1 MRLEKALLLAAMT
14 AAIGS
19 MSVFAAFAD
28 EAPTD
33 DTVAVEESQKLGW
46 DGSGS
51 TWRYYDEN
59 GNLTSGWIK
68 AEGGDGRGAEVWYYI
83 DPTTQLMVY
92 NETRV
97 INGVSYTF
105 GEDGSWVAPIPTAP
119 KGKLSGGSYY
129 NTWSNLRIEQIIGNA
144 HNDVEA
150 EDQLSGDDYASIGSP
165 KLTHDLMMETDFG
178 DLEIY
183 YANMQN
189 KPDMDAAAF
198 AAELG
203 NLEKGKTG
211 QLSEVETVT
220 IANQNYAKIAITR
233 TNSKGKQRVQTY
245 YCRKQEGFMVI
256 LSTYCSA
263 SDAGAMA
270 DIVNSITTAQ

>member
-1 MRLEKALLLAAMT
+1 MKLKKVLLLATMT

-19 MSVFAAFAD
+19 MSAFAAFAD
-28 EAPTD
+28 EVPAD
-33 DTVAVEESQKLGW
+33 DSVAVEENLKLGW

-59 GNLTSGWIK
+59 GNLVSGWIK
-68 AEGGDGRGAEVWYYI
+68 AEDGDGRGSEVWYYI
-83 DPTTQLMVY
+83 DPSTQLMVY

-97 INGVSYTF
+97 IDGVSYTF
-105 GEDGSWVAPIPTAP
+105 GEDGSWVAPVPTAP
-119 KGKLSGGSYY
+119 KGKLSGGTYY
-129 NTWSNLRIEQIIGNA
+129 NTWSNLRIAQVIGNA

-150 EDQLSGDDYASIGSP
+150 EDQFSGEDYASIGSP
-165 KLTHDLMMETDFG
+165 TLTHDLMMETDFG

-183 YANMQN
+183 YANMKN
-189 KPDMDAAAF
+189 KTDMDAAAF

-220 IANQNYAKIAITR
+220 IANQNYAKISITR
-233 TNSKGKQRVQTY
+233 TNKKGKQNVQTY

-256 LSTYCSA
+256 LSTYSSA

>member
-1 MRLEKALLLAAMT
+1 MKLRKVLLLTAMT

-28 EAPTD
+28 EEPAD
-33 DTVAVEESQKLGW
+33 DSTAVEETLKLGW
-46 DGSGS
+46 EGSGS

-59 GNLTSGWIK
+59 GNLVSGWIK

-83 DPTTQLMVY
+83 DPATQLMVY

-97 INGVSYTF
+97 IDGVSYSF

-119 KGKLSGGSYY
+119 KGKLSGGVYY
-129 NTWSNLRIEQIIGNA
+129 NTWSNLRIPQIIGSA
-144 HNDVEA
+144 HDDLEA
-150 EDQLSGDDYASIGSP
+150 EDQFSDDAYASIGSP
-165 KLTHDLMMETDFG
+165 KLTHDLYMETEFG

-183 YANMQN
+183 YANMKD

-203 NLEKGKTG
+203 NLEKGKAG
-211 QLSEVETVT
+211 QLSAVENVT
-220 IANQNYAKIAITR
+220 IANQNYSKITISR
-233 TNSKGKQRVQTY
+233 TNKRGKVSQTSY
-245 YCRKQEGFMVI
+245 YCRKQDGFMVI
-256 LSTYCSA
+256 ISTYCSA

-270 DIVNSITTAQ
+270 DVVNAITTAQ